1 MHFIMPR
8 TMHVL
13 TTGDTD
19 RRQLSPPP
27 HRLQAP
33 PSLVHPLLRP
43 QARLRRHLKLPP
55 ALSARPMFPR
65 FPAHM
70 YASWRF
76 CGSLRFVF
84 DSFDLMCRALRCASC
99 IHSRTD
105 HCTNN
110 MNIARDLAVGFQDTM
125 NLEGGENQHLTCGAF
140 DCEGA
145 AKVMVS
151 DNKRAKGS
159 CEALSIQPV

>member
-1 MHFIMPR
+1 MTFSCVHVEMHFIMPR

-33 PSLVHPLLRP
+33 PSLVHPPICP

-55 ALSARPMFPR
+55 ALSALPIFTQ
-65 FPAHM
+65 FPAHI
-70 YASWRF
+70 YVFWRF
-76 CGSLRFVF
+76 CGSLSFVF
-84 DSFDLMCRALRCASC
+84 DSFDRMCRTLKCATC

-110 MNIARDLAVGFQDTM
+110 MNIARGLAVGSQESSPLHRSYAIT
-125 NLEGGENQHLTCGAF
+125 
-140 DCEGA
+140 
-145 AKVMVS
+145 
-151 DNKRAKGS
+151 
-159 CEALSIQPV
+159 ALP